1 MNNLSKVLKGIVE
14 SLKLYISQAIN
25 EVDSQYKNI
34 TYIDLKQRVRD
45 TQTLIELG
53 YAKQSITLK
62 K

>member
-34 TYIDLKQRVRD
+34 VHINSKRAYDAS
-45 TQTLIELG
+45 TLIELG

>member
-1 MNNLSKVLKGIVE
+1 MNNLNKVLKGIVE

-45 TQTLIELG
+45 TQTSCHLYNI
-53 YAKQSITLK
+53 YLK
-62 K
+62 IRN